1 MTRKATPNPKTA
13 AAKKSTAK
21 ASNKHSATAN
31 ATGRRGSQ
39 RNPDQETWQ
48 QDQANELPA
57 YATRPVQLHE
67 CLGTCVIFLDSN
79 PLGGSDPT
87 FLDRFRV
94 ALATR
99 YLELLVTTD
108 TEVFD
113 LLLRPFCLEKLSGTQ
128 GAEAPAPV
136 EPSTGSAP
144 GSAAR

>member
-1 MTRKATPNPKTA
+1 MNSKATPKPKTA
-13 AAKKSTAK
+13 AAKKSTAR
-21 ASNKHSATAN
+21 ASNKPSTKAKAK
-31 ATGRRGSQ
+31 GRKASQ
-39 RNPDQETWQ
+39 RNPEQEASQ
-48 QDQANELPA
+48 QDQAQELPA

-67 CLGTCVIFLDSN
+67 CLGICVIFLDTN
-79 PLGGSDPT
+79 PLGDSDPT
-87 FLDRFRV
+87 FIDRFRE

-99 YLELLVTTD
+99 DLELLVTTE

-113 LLLRPFCLEKLSGTQ
+113 LLLRPFCLDKPSGTQ